1 MTDTKPPY
9 PTSEPEALGAEGD
22 HHEGPSRGARERSAP
37 NRGGRS
43 PIGAAP
49 PVAAPPPMP
58 PDADAEK
65 PARVKASGPSMADML
80 VGTVVASRY
89 KLLHRIGEGAMGWVF
104 LGEHVEIGKK
114 VAVKVLRPSLCRLPE
129 AVSRFR
135 REARSAT
142 QVGSKHIVD
151 VTDFGTTE
159 TGAVFFVMEHLEGE
173 DLSTTLKKEK
183 FLPWPRVLHILEQLC
198 EALQAAHDVGI
209 IHRDVKPAN
218 FYRVQVGDDPDF
230 IKILDFGIARLANP
244 QDSIVTQTGVV
255 MGTPDFMAPEQ
266 AMGKHVD
273 HRADI
278 YSLGASA
285 YALLTGRPPFE
296 GANEY
301 DVIYKQLNDDPTP
314 PSEVAP
320 VAAGMP
326 RWLDEVILKT
336 LRKDPDGR
344 YASMRDMAAA
354 LREAQALATSP
365 GFVPE
370 PAKAEARELAAVGT
384 SKRVPPL
391 FWVVVTAVAAAAAGV
406 GYVLLT
412 G

>member
-1 MTDTKPPY
+1 MTDTTPPNDSS
-9 PTSEPEALGAEGD
+9 SEPSRPGAIGGRPA
-22 HHEGPSRGARERSAP
+22 GPSAGSQPVR
-37 NRGGRS
+37 
-43 PIGAAP
+43 AAK
-49 PVAAPPPMP
+49 V
-58 PDADAEK
+58 
-65 PARVKASGPSMADML
+65 SMADML
-80 VGTVVASRY
+80 IGTTLADRY
-89 KLLHRIGEGAMGWVF
+89 KLLSRIGEGAMGWVF
-104 LGEHVEIGKK
+104 VAEHVEIGKK
-114 VAVKVLRPSLCRLPE
+114 VAIKVLRPSLCRLPE

-142 QVGSKHIVD
+142 QIGSEHIVD

-159 TGAVFFVMEHLEGE
+159 TGSVFFVMENLEGE
-173 DLSTTLKKEK
+173 DLSAALKHEGH
-183 FLPWPRVLHILEQLC
+183 LPWKRVVHILEQLC
-198 EALQAAHDVGI
+198 QALQAAHDSGI

-218 FYRVQVGDDPDF
+218 FYRVNLGGDPDF

-301 DVIYKQLNDDPTP
+301 DVIYKQLNDDPAP
-314 PSEVAP
+314 PSRVAP
-320 VAAGMP
+320 PEAAVP
-326 RWLDEVILKT
+326 RWLDGIILRS
-336 LRKDPDGR
+336 LRKDPADR
-344 YASMRDMAAA
+344 YASMREMAEALEQGVNADEVSEQVSRRSSRSVKIRRAKTGEEPA
-354 LREAQALATSP
+354 LRTMAPSDGMASGLSP
-365 GFVPE
+365 
-370 PAKAEARELAAVGT
+370 
-384 SKRVPPL
+384 
-391 FWVVVTAVAAAAAGV
+391 VAWFAIAAGV
-406 GYVLLT
+406 LGAAGVAWALL

>member
-9 PTSEPEALGAEGD
+9 PTPEP
-22 HHEGPSRGARERSAP
+22 PPRERPAP

-43 PIGAAP
+43 PIGAVP
-49 PVAAPPPMP
+49 PR
-58 PDADAEK
+58 K
-65 PARVKASGPSMADML
+65 PADGEAAEPAIGRPERKAVSAKSPASKGKVEGPSMADML
-80 VGTVVASRY
+80 VGTVVANRY

-114 VAVKVLRPSLCRLPE
+114 VLRPSLCRLPE
-129 AVSRFR
+129 ATSRFK
-135 REARSAT
+135 REARAAT
-142 QVGSKHIVD
+142 QVGSRHIVD
-151 VTDFGTTE
+151 VTDFGTTDN
-159 TGAVFFVMEHLEGE
+159 GSVFFVMEHLEGE
-173 DLSTTLKKEK
+173 DLSSTLKKEK
-183 FLPWPRVLHILEQLC
+183 FLPWPRVLHILDQLC
-198 EALQAAHDVGI
+198 DALQAAHDQGI

-218 FYRVQVGDDPDF
+218 FYRVQVGEDPDF
-230 IKILDFGIARLANP
+230 IKILDFGIARLVNP

-273 HRADI
+273 HRADV

-301 DVIYKQLNDDPTP
+301 DVIYKQLNDEAVP

-320 VAAGMP
+320 VAAMVP
-326 RWLDEVILKT
+326 RWLDQVILKA
-336 LRKDPDGR
+336 LRKDPDDR
-344 YASMRDMAAA
+344 YATMREMAAA

-365 GFVPE
+365 GFAPV
-370 PAKAEARELAAVGT
+370 PAKADAGEVVAASTG
-384 SKRVPPL
+384 KRVPPL
-391 FWVVVTAVAAAAAGV
+391 LWAVVGVVAAVAAGV
-406 GYVLLT
+406 GYMLLS

>member
-1 MTDTKPPY
+1 
-9 PTSEPEALGAEGD
+9 
-22 HHEGPSRGARERSAP
+22 
-37 NRGGRS
+37 
-43 PIGAAP
+43 
-49 PVAAPPPMP
+49 
-58 PDADAEK
+58 
-65 PARVKASGPSMADML
+65 
-80 VGTVVASRY
+80 
-89 KLLHRIGEGAMGWVF
+89 
-104 LGEHVEIGKK
+104 
-114 VAVKVLRPSLCRLPE
+114 VKVLRPSLCRLPE

-142 QVGSKHIVD
+142 QIGSKHIVD
-151 VTDFGTTE
+151 VTDFGTTD

-183 FLPWPRVLHILEQLC
+183 YLPWQRVVHILLQLC
-198 EALQAAHDVGI
+198 EALQAAHDTGI

-218 FYRVQVGDDPDF
+218 FYRVKVGDDLDF

-320 VAAGMP
+320 VAAGVP
-326 RWLDEVILKT
+326 KWLDRLILKT
-336 LRKDPDGR
+336 LRKVPDDR
-344 YASMRDMAAA
+344 YGTMKELGDA
-354 LREAQALATSP
+354 LREALMLATNP
-365 GFVPE
+365 GFRPE
-370 PAKAEARELAAVGT
+370 LPEKASASMVAAEAGASRRLSPLLLWSAGAAV
-384 SKRVPPL
+384 
-391 FWVVVTAVAAAAAGV
+391 VAMAAGLV
-406 GYVLLT
+406 YMLLT

>member
-9 PTSEPEALGAEGD
+9 PTPEP
-22 HHEGPSRGARERSAP
+22 PPRERPAP
-37 NRGGRS
+37 DRGGRS

-49 PVAAPPPMP
+49 PR
-58 PDADAEK
+58 K
-65 PARVKASGPSMADML
+65 PAAAEGIQPAIGRPERKAVSAKSPASKGKAEGPSMADML
-80 VGTVVASRY
+80 VGTVVANRY

-129 AVSRFR
+129 ATSRFK
-135 REARSAT
+135 REARAAT
-142 QVGSKHIVD
+142 QVGSRHIVD
-151 VTDFGTTE
+151 VTDFGTTDN
-159 TGAVFFVMEHLEGE
+159 GSVFFVMEHLEGE
-173 DLSTTLKKEK
+173 DLSSTLKKEK
-183 FLPWPRVLHILEQLC
+183 FLPWPRVLHILDQLC
-198 EALQAAHDVGI
+198 DALQAAHDQGI

-218 FYRVQVGDDPDF
+218 FYRATVGNDTDF
-230 IKILDFGIARLANP
+230 IKILDFGIARLVNP

-273 HRADI
+273 HRADV

-301 DVIYKQLNDDPTP
+301 DVIYKQLNDEAAP

-320 VAAGMP
+320 VAAMVP
-326 RWLDEVILKT
+326 RWLDQVILKA
-336 LRKDPDGR
+336 LRKDPDDR
-344 YASMRDMAAA
+344 YASMREMAAA

-365 GFVPE
+365 GFAPVAAKPE
-370 PAKAEARELAAVGT
+370 AGEALEVSTG
-384 SKRVPPL
+384 KRVPPV
-391 FWVVVTAVAAAAAGV
+391 FWAVAVAVAAAAAGV
-406 GYVLLT
+406 GYMLLS